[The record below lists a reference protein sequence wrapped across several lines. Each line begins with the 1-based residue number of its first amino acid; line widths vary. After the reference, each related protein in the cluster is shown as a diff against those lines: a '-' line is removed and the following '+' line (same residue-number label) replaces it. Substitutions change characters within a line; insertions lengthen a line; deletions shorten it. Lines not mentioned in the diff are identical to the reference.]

1 MGKAAG
7 IWKKVKRVAKT
18 IGNKFGKA
26 LSWANENIFKP
37 GGGYIKPII
46 EVFDPSGLGSRIY
59 DGVTNVISNVS
70 DRLGY
75 KPEGTWAPVTQQ
87 IGDVMMDTQRI
98 GDEKKYKDPF
108 QTAIK
113 VNDTI
118 HDAVER
124 HRTLK
129 DLRKIKQDVTGGDPF
144 DDDGDDGW
152 GDLGH

>member
-18 IGNKFGKA
+18 VGNKFGKA

-37 GGGYIKPII
+37 GGGYIKPVINM
-46 EVFDPSGLGSRIY
+46 FDPSGLGSRIY
-59 DGVTNVISNVS
+59 DGVTNVISTVS

-87 IGDVMMDTQRI
+87 IGDVIQDTQRY

-108 QTAIK
+108 QTATKINNAVRDSVDSYK
-113 VNDTI
+113 TRKELKNSINKTNDWSN
-118 HDAVER
+118 VE
-124 HRTLK
+124 
-129 DLRKIKQDVTGGDPF
+129 VA
-144 DDDGDDGW
+144 DDEW
-152 GDLGH
+152 